1 MNIDAIRARVYAL
14 HSEDQTGHDILH
26 LQRVEK
32 NLYNIIEGMTGLDR
46 QVAITIALL
55 HEVFD
60 HKLNLQLS
68 QEELVGLLTDS
79 GATPQQIENILHS
92 ITHLS
97 YSVNQEQVHV
107 LSIEGQVV
115 QDADRLDAMGAIGIA
130 RAFHY
135 GGYKGQ
141 PVYRQEDLVEYKENS
156 PASSFKH
163 FYDKLFKLRETFNTE
178 RGLALAQERHEFMR
192 DYIETLIEEISI

>member
-1 MNIDAIRARVYAL
+1 MNIEAIRVRVYEL
-14 HSEDQTGHDILH
+14 HAEDQTGHDILH
-26 LQRVEK
+26 LERVEK
-32 NLYNIIEGMTGLDR
+32 NLYEIAEGMTGVDID
-46 QVAITIALL
+46 VAVATVLL

-60 HKLNLQLS
+60 HKLSLNVS
-68 QEELVGLLTDS
+68 QEEVVNWLTES
-79 GATPQQIENILHS
+79 GADSRQVDNVLHS
-92 ITHLS
+92 ISYLS
-97 YSVNQEQVHV
+97 YSVNQERVHT

-141 PVYRQEDLVEYKENS
+141 PIYRQGDLLEYKEDS

-163 FYDKLFKLRETFNTE
+163 FYDKLFKLREAFNTE
-178 RGLALAQERHEFMR
+178 RGRELAQQRHEFM
-192 DYIETLIEEISI
+192 DHYIEVLKREID